1 MAREGPARLN
11 INPGAVSRAPWR
23 RSPSTPETP
32 AMRGLRVRYQL
43 LVAGRE
49 SLPTRPWHAPAA
61 ILSTW
66 MSETLFTSGHQDRD
80 TSPTPSTTD
89 QDEDL
94 PMGCEDPAGEGQR
107 GWEGPPARAEEEPCR
122 LVLSTPSSILRD
134 TEIEELGPQLPPRL
148 TQQPWHLL
156 YSTGRDGFSLR
167 TLYRSAARPD
177 SPALLLIRDTEAQA
191 FGAFSASAI
200 RSSSGFYGTG
210 ETFLFSFCPELK
222 VFRWT
227 GRNDFF
233 VKGDVNLLMVGG
245 GSGRFGLWLDGDL
258 HHGGSQPCE
267 TFDNETL
274 SHREEF
280 CIQDLEMWGLA

>member
-1 MAREGPARLN
+1 VP
-11 INPGAVSRAPWR
+11 
-23 RSPSTPETP
+23 
-32 AMRGLRVRYQL
+32 Q
-43 LVAGRE
+43 
-49 SLPTRPWHAPAA
+49 
-61 ILSTW
+61 
-66 MSETLFTSGHQDRD
+66 
-80 TSPTPSTTD
+80 
-89 QDEDL
+89 
-94 PMGCEDPAGEGQR
+94 
-107 GWEGPPARAEEEPCR
+107 
-122 LVLSTPSSILRD
+122 
-134 TEIEELGPQLPPRL
+134 LGPQLPPRL

-167 TLYRSAARPD
+167 TLTGTCPGAGSPSERRPV
-177 SPALLLIRDTEAQA
+177 SLLLLLSQA

>member
-1 MAREGPARLN
+1 VP
-11 INPGAVSRAPWR
+11 
-23 RSPSTPETP
+23 
-32 AMRGLRVRYQL
+32 Q
-43 LVAGRE
+43 
-49 SLPTRPWHAPAA
+49 
-61 ILSTW
+61 
-66 MSETLFTSGHQDRD
+66 
-80 TSPTPSTTD
+80 
-89 QDEDL
+89 
-94 PMGCEDPAGEGQR
+94 
-107 GWEGPPARAEEEPCR
+107 
-122 LVLSTPSSILRD
+122 
-134 TEIEELGPQLPPRL
+134 LGPQLPPRL

-167 TLYRSAARPD
+167 TLYRSGARPD
-177 SPALLLIRDTEAQA
+177 SPALLLIKDTEAQVRPCPPRRWEPLRTPRRESPPSAPQA

-280 CIQDLEMWGLA
+280 CIQDLEMWGLT

>member
-1 MAREGPARLN
+1 VP
-11 INPGAVSRAPWR
+11 
-23 RSPSTPETP
+23 
-32 AMRGLRVRYQL
+32 Q
-43 LVAGRE
+43 
-49 SLPTRPWHAPAA
+49 
-61 ILSTW
+61 
-66 MSETLFTSGHQDRD
+66 
-80 TSPTPSTTD
+80 
-89 QDEDL
+89 
-94 PMGCEDPAGEGQR
+94 
-107 GWEGPPARAEEEPCR
+107 
-122 LVLSTPSSILRD
+122 
-134 TEIEELGPQLPPRL
+134 LGPQLPPRL

-156 YSTGRDGFSLR
+156 YSTARDGFSLR

-177 SPALLLIRDTEAQA
+177 SPALLLIRDTGAQA

-200 RSSSGFYGTG
+200 RSSGGFYGTG

-280 CIQDLEMWGLA
+280 CVQDLEMWGLA

>member
-1 MAREGPARLN
+1 VP
-11 INPGAVSRAPWR
+11 
-23 RSPSTPETP
+23 
-32 AMRGLRVRYQL
+32 Q
-43 LVAGRE
+43 
-49 SLPTRPWHAPAA
+49 
-61 ILSTW
+61 
-66 MSETLFTSGHQDRD
+66 
-80 TSPTPSTTD
+80 
-89 QDEDL
+89 
-94 PMGCEDPAGEGQR
+94 
-107 GWEGPPARAEEEPCR
+107 
-122 LVLSTPSSILRD
+122 
-134 TEIEELGPQLPPRL
+134 LGPQLPPRL

-156 YSTGRDGFSLR
+156 FSTGRDGFSLR
-167 TLYRSAARPD
+167 TLYRSRARPD
-177 SPALLLIRDTEAQA
+177 SPALLLIRDTEAQT

-245 GSGRFGLWLDGDL
+245 GRGTQAALWSWVQAPGDVL
-258 HHGGSQPCE
+258 NPKTLALV

-280 CIQDLEMWGLA
+280 CIQDLEVWGLA